1 VSEEEEA
8 MRLLDEFLAKKKAA
22 EAAANAPTDTFS
34 PVPPYIRALEYVAGI
49 YQGRWPLDSGRFRA
63 ATAALPYENPKLAAV
78 VVAAAGGDFA
88 DRLSAARLD
97 RKRFD
102 QAATKTIEHVATVP
116 AKTPAPLPAENYNAP
131 FAPLRRF

>member
-22 EAAANAPTDTFS
+22 EAAANAPSS
-34 PVPPYIRALEYVAGI
+34 PVPPDITGLEYVAGI

-78 VVAAAGGDFA
+78 VVASPGGDFA
-88 DRLSAARLD
+88 DRLSAARLE
-97 RKRFD
+97 RKRYLRE
-102 QAATKTIEHVATVP
+102 QAGQKTIEHVPVEP
-116 AKTPAPLPAENYNAP
+116 PPQAPTRPVNYNAP